1 MDMCEQC
8 AHYVADE
15 EYGDYCGVSLDEDDM
30 EKFLTPSVASCP
42 YFRLYDEYKI
52 VRQQN

>member
-15 EYGDYCGVSLDEDDM
+15 EYGDYCGVSLDEDEM
-30 EKFLTPSVASCP
+30 EKCRELPVFSALRRV
-42 YFRLYDEYKI
+42 
-52 VRQQN
+52 